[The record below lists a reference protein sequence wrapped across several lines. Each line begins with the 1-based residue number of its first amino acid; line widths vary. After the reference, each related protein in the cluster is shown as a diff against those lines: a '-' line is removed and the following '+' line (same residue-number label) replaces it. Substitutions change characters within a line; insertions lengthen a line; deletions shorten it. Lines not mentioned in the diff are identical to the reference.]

1 MRIDMRTTLTKTL
14 CLALLTSAAAFS
26 QNSDIGVLL
35 GVTIPVG
42 TVSGNTVSGSAGAS
56 FAINYAAQIHE
67 SRAGQLYIEV
77 PVFLNSFSSGVVGP
91 GMVYGSIRNTVF
103 FTPGVRY
110 RFSPAS
116 RVSFYAMLGGG
127 LGSFNGSRVVLSRV
141 VEVESHSRGTTPA
154 LAFGGGL
161 DFRLT
166 RLLSLRFEGRDAVT
180 KSTYDGAA
188 NHTFFLFG
196 VGFHF

>member
-1 MRIDMRTTLTKTL
+1 MRTTLTKTL

-26 QNSDIGVLL
+26 QNSDIGVLF

-42 TVSGNTVSGSAGAS
+42 SVSGNTVSGKAGGS

-67 SRAGQLYIEV
+67 SRAGQLYVEV
-77 PVFLNSFSSGVVGP
+77 PVFLNAFASGVVAP
-91 GMVYGSIRNTVF
+91 TRIAGSIRSTIF

-127 LGSFNGSRVVLSRV
+127 LGSFNATRTVVSPMID
-141 VEVESHSRGTTPA
+141 VESHTRGTTPA